1 MKQLRPFLFAFLVAG
16 WTGPVSLSGQV
27 LVGPPAPADPALT
40 YPEPANPVPASAGA
54 PEETFP
60 EDNFGAV
67 VLKPV
72 TIRPWAYANMDAET
86 ARQYRR
92 TRYHVIK
99 VYPYALDALAHMAA
113 LDSVVQQADR
123 RREGKRY
130 RNELEKTLKD
140 DFKDDLKN
148 LSRTQGK
155 ILISML
161 ERQTGRPFY
170 DLLRDLKNGVSATF
184 WQTLGK
190 TYGYDLKDGYDPSED
205 PMLELI
211 LSEMEWPDYRPQ
223 GEIMR

>member
-1 MKQLRPFLFAFLVAG
+1 MKLLFALLVFAA
-16 WTGPVSLSGQV
+16 SGQSALNAQV
-27 LVGPPAPADPALT
+27 LVGPPVPDALNTAIDPTGNQGYL
-40 YPEPANPVPASAGA
+40 
-54 PEETFP
+54 EETI
-60 EDNFGAV
+60 GAV

-99 VYPYALDALAHMAA
+99 VYPYAIKALDQMAA

-130 RNELEKTLKD
+130 RNALEKTLKD

-148 LSRTQGK
+148 LSRYQGK
-155 ILISML
+155 VLISML

-190 TYGYDLKDGYDPSED
+190 TYGYDLKDGYDPAED
-205 PMLELI
+205 AMLELI
-211 LSEMEWPDYRPQ
+211 LSEMEWPEYRPA
-223 GEIMR
+223 GKIMR